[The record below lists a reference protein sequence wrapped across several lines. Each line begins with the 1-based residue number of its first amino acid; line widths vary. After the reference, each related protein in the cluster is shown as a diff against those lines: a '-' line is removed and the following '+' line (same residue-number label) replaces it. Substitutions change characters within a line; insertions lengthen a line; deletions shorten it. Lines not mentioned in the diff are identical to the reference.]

1 MRTQLRN
8 CMWCAGVGAGAV
20 LLYPEGACAG
30 AGAVEENMGAGA
42 GAGAVLEHTLSED
55 TGTGAVIK

>member
-20 LLYPEGACAG
+20 LLYPEGACAS
-30 AGAVEENMGAGA
+30 AV
-42 GAGAVLEHTLSED
+42 EHTLSED

>member
-1 MRTQLRN
+1 
-8 CMWCAGVGAGAV
+8 MWCAGVGAGAV

-42 GAGAVLEHTLSED
+42 GAVLEHTLSED

>member
-42 GAGAVLEHTLSED
+42 VSEHTLSED

>member
-1 MRTQLRN
+1 
-8 CMWCAGVGAGAV
+8 MWCAGVGAGAV

-30 AGAVEENMGAGA
+30 AGSVEENMGAGA
-42 GAGAVLEHTLSED
+42 GAGAVSEHTLSED